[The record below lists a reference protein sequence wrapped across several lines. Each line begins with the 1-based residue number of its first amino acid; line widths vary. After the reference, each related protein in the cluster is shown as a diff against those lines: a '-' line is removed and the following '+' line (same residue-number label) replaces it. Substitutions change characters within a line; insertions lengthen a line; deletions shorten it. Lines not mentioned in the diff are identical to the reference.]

1 MSGLTHVLFEELR
14 APGVQSMILKSGPPF
29 LIFIKSRAYKL
40 VFLLPATKS
49 LLVSFNIAH

>member
-1 MSGLTHVLFEELR
+1 MSGLTHVLFEEFR
-14 APGVQSMILKSGPPF
+14 APGVQSMILKIGPPF

>member
-1 MSGLTHVLFEELR
+1 MSGLTHVLFEEFR

-40 VFLLPATKS
+40 VFPPPCDEELIGI
-49 LLVSFNIAH
+49 V